1 MFWIVNE
8 VNREGTKRTNNKKIR
23 RFYIM
28 LSVELWV
35 LSMAFNSKFD
45 LHCASFSAQFLI
57 GTARQ
62 LPILTSLVAPDSPP
76 HLV

>member
-35 LSMAFNSKFD
+35 LSTVFNSKSD
-45 LHCASFSAQFLI
+45 LHRAPFIAQFLM
-57 GTARQ
+57 GTTR
-62 LPILTSLVAPDSPP
+62 
-76 HLV
+76 